1 MGELGPESKRQDKK
15 RYLRVRCLGLGSLY
29 LEAQV
34 EESLFEEYSK

>member
-15 RYLRVRCLGLGSLY
+15 RYLRVGCLGLGSLY